1 MEEERTKTKHLG
13 RKQENSLI
21 ENLFHQAQN
30 KVRTPETGSVKEQQ
44 INYKLEMKPSTI
56 ANITSSYEN
65 PGEMWGKGV
74 PKREGPWGWLYTI
87 PHKKEEEYTT
97 PTAENKV
104 EVEQQ
109 STKK

>member
-56 ANITSSYEN
+56 TYINSSSEN
-65 PGEMWGKGV
+65 PGDRWAGGERGSQKERDPGV
-74 PKREGPWGWLYTI
+74 VMSPP
-87 PHKKEEEYTT
+87 PFSS
-97 PTAENKV
+97 PT
-104 EVEQQ
+104 Q
-109 STKK
+109 SLLKLNNRVL